1 MSRLATATENREPI
15 SGCETGSS
23 SQGLDSH
30 QAAAPGAESS
40 ESHGRADRQP
50 LSALMAGEAPVR
62 LMALLLGAVFGL
74 SAPGFDQWYLAW
86 FALVPLLGLCISA
99 GEPWQAG
106 VRGWYFFMGYD
117 LVYMHWYLSIREEIL
132 AGAFSSFPLFM
143 KSSFWL
149 MMSAWQ
155 ALFASIFCCVL
166 KALPLTGGWLPE
178 RSRLDGRF
186 CFPSFVAVPL
196 LWLLIDRMCNSPA
209 LLGVPWTALEYSQYK
224 QLAILQSA
232 SIFGGAGLASSI
244 ILANLA
250 LLGVIGFGS
259 PSLRPLSYRSAS
271 SLWLNTALAAV
282 FLVSVFCFGNWRL
295 ESELASSPAKRTLI
309 VSAVQSGV
317 YPGNVDA
324 DYGAQY
330 RAHERLSSASPAGSV
345 CVWPEWS
352 FPVVFSIAR
361 KFVQD
366 TARVPAGRDQSWI
379 IGCVDRDRE
388 SREFNSICAMDRKM
402 GLAPVPY
409 HKRYLVPFGEFTP
422 DWVRHTPLGFLLYGP
437 EGKFENSV
445 ADRSTVVFPM
455 SDVAVGPLLCFE
467 CLMPGLSVD
476 NVRGG
481 AQLLVDCSYTGWFEK
496 SILGDQMLAQC
507 AMRAAENHRS
517 FVFATTLGPSAIID
531 STGRI
536 LRRSPREEPSLIEA
550 EVPVESDITPFTR
563 FSF

>member
-1 MSRLATATENREPI
+1 
-15 SGCETGSS
+15 
-23 SQGLDSH
+23 
-30 QAAAPGAESS
+30 
-40 ESHGRADRQP
+40 
-50 LSALMAGEAPVR
+50 MAGEAPVR

-250 LLGVIGFGS
+250 LLGAIGFGS

-330 RAHERLSSASPAGSV
+330 RAHERLSP
-345 CVWPEWS
+345 P
-352 FPVVFSIAR
+352 
-361 KFVQD
+361 
-366 TARVPAGRDQSWI
+366 QSW
-379 IGCVDRDRE
+379 R
-388 SREFNSICAMDRKM
+388 AMTRSSALTW
-402 GLAPVPY
+402 GAPAP
-409 HKRYLVPFGEFTP
+409 T
-422 DWVRHTPLGFLLYGP
+422 
-437 EGKFENSV
+437 
-445 ADRSTVVFPM
+445 
-455 SDVAVGPLLCFE
+455 
-467 CLMPGLSVD
+467 
-476 NVRGG
+476 
-481 AQLLVDCSYTGWFEK
+481 
-496 SILGDQMLAQC
+496 
-507 AMRAAENHRS
+507 
-517 FVFATTLGPSAIID
+517 
-531 STGRI
+531 
-536 LRRSPREEPSLIEA
+536 
-550 EVPVESDITPFTR
+550 
-563 FSF
+563 

>member
-1 MSRLATATENREPI
+1 MSRLATATGI
-15 SGCETGSS
+15 
-23 SQGLDSH
+23 
-30 QAAAPGAESS
+30 AES
-40 ESHGRADRQP
+40 DRTTELP
-50 LSALMAGEAPVR
+50 ASSALIAGEAPVR
-62 LMALLLGAVFGL
+62 LVALLLGAVFGL

-86 FALVPLLGLCISA
+86 FGLVPLLALCISA

-117 LVYMHWYLSIREEIL
+117 LVYMHWYLSIRDEIL
-132 AGAFSSFPLFM
+132 AGAFSSFPLVM
-143 KSSFWL
+143 KTSFWL

-166 KALPLTGGWLPE
+166 KALPLTGGWLPS
-178 RSRLDGRF
+178 RSRTDDRF
-186 CFPSFVAVPL
+186 CIPSFVAVPL
-196 LWLLIDRMCNSPA
+196 LWILIDRMCNSPA

-232 SIFGGAGLASSI
+232 SIFGGAGIAACV

-250 LLGVIGFGS
+250 ILGLIGYGS
-259 PSLRPLSYRSAS
+259 PSLRAVSYRSVS
-271 SLWLNTALAAV
+271 SMWLNTTLAVV
-282 FLVSVFCFGNWRL
+282 FLASVFCFGDWRL
-295 ESELASSPAKRTLI
+295 RSESASLPAKKMVT

-317 YPGNVDA
+317 YPGNTNV

-330 RAHERLSSASPAGSV
+330 RSHERLSAASAPGSV

-379 IGCVDRDRE
+379 IGCVDRDGE
-388 SREFNSICAMDRKM
+388 SREFNSVCAMDRKK
-402 GLAPVPY
+402 GLVPVPY

-422 DWVRHTPLGFLLYGP
+422 DWVRHTPLGLLLYGP

-445 ADRSTVVFPM
+445 ADRATVVFPM
-455 SDVAVGPLLCFE
+455 SDVTVGPLLCFE

-476 NVRGG
+476 NVRAG
-481 AQLLVDCSYTGWFEK
+481 AQLLVDSSYTGWFEK
-496 SILGDQMLAQC
+496 SVLGDQMVAQC

-531 STGRI
+531 SSGRI
-536 LRRSPREEPSLIEA
+536 LRRSPREEPCLIEA
-550 EVPVESDITPFTR
+550 EVPLESDITPFTR